1 MDIKPILVSKTSIKL
16 LTLPLISKE
25 TGDEKKK
32 TFTENV
38 ITFLKTAL
46 YNLSWL
52 PLILSSLIYKIGV
65 IVLYVE
71 FLGSFWWAFL
81 MLAFIFVGNF
91 LTCFILKY
99 VPVPSP
105 AKYNIYIIN
114 SSDDNKEEEDIKV
127 YQDLPFREK
136 IFISYS
142 NLFIISGPIKEV
154 KYKNEISQVIND
166 HYFFPFR
173 TSLNS
178 AILLQP
184 FQHIVNLIF
193 MLIFI
198 IKALIAD
205 NYSKNDVW
213 LTFGFSVIV
222 FIMSI
227 FNLALCFII
236 WKKRNKWK
244 ITPPQE
250 EVEMKRRNVKGKSF
264 KDL

>member
-1 MDIKPILVSKTSIKL
+1 M
-16 LTLPLISKE
+16 
-25 TGDEKKK
+25 
-32 TFTENV
+32 

-142 NLFIISGPIKEV
+142 NLFIISAPIKEV
-154 KYKNEISQVIND
+154 KYKNEISQVIMIIISFLSG
-166 HYFFPFR
+166 HLWIQQYFCNLSN
-173 TSLNS
+173 T
-178 AILLQP
+178 LLIWYSCWFSSSKLWLQIT
-184 FQHIVNLIF
+184 IVK
-193 MLIFI
+193 MM
-198 IKALIAD
+198 
-205 NYSKNDVW
+205 
-213 LTFGFSVIV
+213 FG
-222 FIMSI
+222 
-227 FNLALCFII
+227 
-236 WKKRNKWK
+236 
-244 ITPPQE
+244 
-250 EVEMKRRNVKGKSF
+250 
-264 KDL
+264 